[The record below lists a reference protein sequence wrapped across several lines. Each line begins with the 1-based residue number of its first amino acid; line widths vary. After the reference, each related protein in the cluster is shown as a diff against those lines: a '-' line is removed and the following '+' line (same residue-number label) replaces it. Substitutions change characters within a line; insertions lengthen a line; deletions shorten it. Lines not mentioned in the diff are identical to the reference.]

1 MHWLSI
7 IIIGL
12 ASNLDNLGIGVSF
25 GARSTRITPFSNL
38 IYCCSVDAGYIYLNN
53 FR

>member
-38 IYCCSVDAGYIYLNN
+38 IIAVLSILAIVM
-53 FR
+53 F